1 MITSHPLSKLMKK
14 EIHMKEGRALNDF
27 MLLAHT
33 VRIRHS
39 WFFAGSDQKKTAVV
53 HQKYIIAEGRNFQVR
68 ETFFV

>member
-1 MITSHPLSKLMKK
+1 
-14 EIHMKEGRALNDF
+14 MKEGRALNDF

-53 HQKYIIAEGRNFQVR
+53 HQKYIIAEGQNFQVR